1 LTYLRHGHRDRPAGV
16 YGGVVEGS
24 LVADHHDEAGYRVAD
39 DGDYGVTEAVGGAGP
54 ERLGRADLDQRF
66 GHVAHVSIAPPVQP
80 DLGDRGGVFGPCRA
94 EVHSQHR
101 SSVTIVDA

>member
-66 GHVAHVSIAPPVQP
+66 GHVAHVSIAPPCSQISAIAAASSAHA
-80 DLGDRGGVFGPCRA
+80 GRRFIASIDRA
-94 EVHSQHR
+94 
-101 SSVTIVDA
+101 